1 MSDMRDTSTR
11 HVVAYVAILIAF
23 LSVYFFVLTP
33 DGQRV
38 AVYLLLLI
46 GLWCGHWFTPAVLL
60 TNLLAAALAVLQG
73 LPVPGLA
80 ELCVVLSALG
90 LTVVPYR
97 YSRLSRAA
105 RVATEQKY
113 ARREEALRE
122 LSSTVDEYE
131 AHRQALQQEVE
142 KINHLY
148 VMGRELVEH
157 TDITEV
163 VEHLGKAFLS
173 RPGVHGIAVFLW
185 VKRVWECAYCSP
197 PENITAWTSFI
208 RDKENLSQE
217 RRFLVID
224 PPLWVRDKAVVFWP
238 VRIERY
244 PLAAILLTTER
255 DAATRFMDEGKI
267 FIPQVALGIKRV
279 QLFSE
284 VKERA
289 RNDGLTGLYVRRY
302 FLERLTAEIQR
313 SKRYKLQFSL
323 CMIDI
328 DFFKAVNDTYGHLM
342 GDKVLCAL
350 ARIFVDCVPP
360 GGLVGRYGGEEFVVM
375 IPNTN
380 LTEVA
385 HVAREIHRLV
395 GQKEFPAGDTSFHVT
410 VSIGIG
416 TFPYDGETPEALI
429 SAADKA
435 LYWVKE
441 HGRNG
446 IHNNSD

>member
-1 MSDMRDTSTR
+1 MSDTRDVLSR
-11 HVVAYVAILIAF
+11 HVAAYAALLVVF
-23 LSVYFFVLTP
+23 LGLYFFVFTA
-33 DGQRV
+33 GAQRV

-46 GLWCGHWFTPAVLL
+46 GLWCGHWFTSAVLISSI
-60 TNLLAAALAVLQG
+60 LAAALAVLQG
-73 LPVPGLA
+73 LPSPGLA
-80 ELCVVLSALG
+80 ELCVVLSAAG

-97 YSRLSRAA
+97 YSRVSRAA
-105 RVATEQKY
+105 RVAADQKY
-113 ARREEALRE
+113 ARREDALRE
-122 LSSTVDEYE
+122 LSANADEYD
-131 AHRQALQQEVE
+131 AHRQVLQQEVE

-157 TDITEV
+157 TEISEV

-197 PENITAWTSFI
+197 PENISAWTTFL
-208 RDKENLSQE
+208 REKDNLSQE
-217 RRFLVID
+217 RRFLVLD
-224 PPLWVRDKAVVFWP
+224 SPLWIRDKSVVFWP

-244 PLAAILLTTER
+244 PLAAILLTTDR

-279 QLFSE
+279 QLFTE

-302 FLERLTAEIQR
+302 FLERLAAEVQR

-328 DFFKAVNDTYGHLM
+328 DFFKAVNDTHGHLV

-380 LTEVA
+380 LNEAA

-395 GQKEFPAGDTSFHVT
+395 ALKEFTTDAATFHVT
-410 VSIGIG
+410 VSIGISH
-416 TFPYDGETPEALI
+416 FPFDGETPDAI
-429 SAADKA
+429 IGAADKA

-446 IHNNSD
+446 IHNYSV